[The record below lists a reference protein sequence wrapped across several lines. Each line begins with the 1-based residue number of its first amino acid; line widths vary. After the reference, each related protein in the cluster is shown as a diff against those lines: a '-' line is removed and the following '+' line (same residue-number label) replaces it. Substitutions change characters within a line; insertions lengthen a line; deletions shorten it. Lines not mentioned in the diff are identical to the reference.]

1 LLALVAAIG
10 MIIVFDLFLLISW
23 AVDKAIVMALYGE
36 DNLPFKTLKKIMI
49 ISNVAI
55 LIAGLLYVI
64 GIF

>member
-1 LLALVAAIG
+1 MLALVAAIG